1 MEITSEKL
9 YSLIEKKMTK
19 NKKKNEQNNNNNKT
33 LITQNDLQVLTYGY
47 IFNNSY
53 ISKITFNSMEK
64 NILYNFEN
72 LEYLSLTHNSIRN
85 IDFIKHFPN
94 LYYLDLYKNS
104 IDDFASLNK
113 KNIFGYIRLSIDHF
127 NEKKILQ
134 IHGLTAIMFDINLRD
149 NQILKG
155 LIYNNPNIL
164 MLNFK
169 INYIIDKIISKEQ
182 NRRNLKKM
190 QTQHI
195 MRLSNDFLNTDNLTN
210 CNSYSVQNLKI
221 YNPALLKIKK
231 FYDNYTKQ
239 IDNILNLQRLNSSS
253 LLKENKDYLKIEK
266 KKLILL
272 YEYYLELT
280 KLNNNIKNYYINN
293 ADNIYENE
301 KINKIR
307 IYGITRIIDNKKKEE
322 KKFRIIIIILIS
334 YLFASLNLI
343 SSNMFIT
350 VINFIL
356 GKYANIKFEELV
368 SKDTNLES
376 VFLISIYFFIYDIF
390 IQNFKDIKVNK
401 FYENIITILSMD
413 KLVLKANILFENL
426 HTTRKNNNKFSNKK
440 NIINHKL
447 NFINQIEISE
457 EIIILIQFFY
467 DYILYDKL
475 DKIFLNSEISN
486 EYITFIEFKE
496 TIQQE
501 KLEKNNIVSISD
513 HKYKKI
519 QLDNL
524 NTQFYLAQEKI
535 KILRNKLFLPK
546 TKKRRVLKTF
556 YNYNNYYKNKDDIKV
571 NDILKVRS
579 VKIINKTFNQT
590 YSFQKNRKREI
601 FDFNF
606 SENEK
611 EKNKTS
617 INNYKSN
624 IRNKNNDSF
633 KNDVQYVLLKS
644 IINNNH
650 LLNQKSRIKEKN
662 EKIKRKILKKNL
674 NEKSEKFIQTN
685 ISEANN
691 SINNIS
697 IFSSN
702 NNQKTINSNHMIH
715 LNQKI
720 KSFENKNAFIP
731 FNIQT
736 PNNKKLK
743 DYFDKGNKNNN
754 EFTLNSYSKENKIRK
769 LSRYNLIKKLSSPVK
784 LMSPDLDNIFTDEN
798 DK

>member
-19 NKKKNEQNNNNNKT
+19 NKKKNEQNNNKT
-33 LITQNDLQVLTYGY
+33 LITQNDLQILTYGY

-104 IDDFASLNK
+104 IDNFASLNK

-164 MLNFK
+164 MLNFR

-195 MRLSNDFLNTDNLTN
+195 MRLPNDFLNTDNLTN

-272 YEYYLELT
+272 YEYYIELT

-293 ADNIYENE
+293 TDNIYENE

-322 KKFRIIIIILIS
+322 TKFRIIIIILIS

-401 FYENIITILSMD
+401 FYENIIKILSMD

-426 HTTRKNNNKFSNKK
+426 HTTGKNNNKFSNKK

-546 TKKRRVLKTF
+546 TKKRRLLKTY

-601 FDFNF
+601 FDLNF

-650 LLNQKSRIKEKN
+650 LLNQKSKIKEKN

>member
-1 MEITSEKL
+1 
-9 YSLIEKKMTK
+9 
-19 NKKKNEQNNNNNKT
+19 
-33 LITQNDLQVLTYGY
+33 
-47 IFNNSY
+47 
-53 ISKITFNSMEK
+53 
-64 NILYNFEN
+64 
-72 LEYLSLTHNSIRN
+72 
-85 IDFIKHFPN
+85 
-94 LYYLDLYKNS
+94 
-104 IDDFASLNK
+104 
-113 KNIFGYIRLSIDHF
+113 
-127 NEKKILQ
+127 
-134 IHGLTAIMFDINLRD
+134 
-149 NQILKG
+149 
-155 LIYNNPNIL
+155 
-164 MLNFK
+164 
-169 INYIIDKIISKEQ
+169 
-182 NRRNLKKM
+182 
-190 QTQHI
+190 
-195 MRLSNDFLNTDNLTN
+195 
-210 CNSYSVQNLKI
+210 
-221 YNPALLKIKK
+221 
-231 FYDNYTKQ
+231 
-239 IDNILNLQRLNSSS
+239 
-253 LLKENKDYLKIEK
+253 
-266 KKLILL
+266 
-272 YEYYLELT
+272 
-280 KLNNNIKNYYINN
+280 
-293 ADNIYENE
+293 
-301 KINKIR
+301 
-307 IYGITRIIDNKKKEE
+307 
-322 KKFRIIIIILIS
+322 
-334 YLFASLNLI
+334 
-343 SSNMFIT
+343 MFIT

-390 IQNFKDIKVNK
+390 IQKFKDIKVNK

-426 HTTRKNNNKFSNKK
+426 HTTGKNNNKFSNKK

-546 TKKRRVLKTF
+546 TKKKRVLKTY

-662 EKIKRKILKKNL
+662 EKTKRKILKKNF

-685 ISEANN
+685 ISDGNN

-720 KSFENKNAFIP
+720 KSFENNNAFIP

-784 LMSPDLDNIFTDEN
+784 LMSPGLDNIFTDE
-798 DK
+798 KC